1 MADIQKWLEE
11 LTHEDPAIRIT
22 AITQL
27 TEAQHQPAVV
37 EIGLIL
43 RDDIDV
49 GVRYQAAKSLAEFAT
64 QDALPYLIHALRG
77 NDLWIRVAAT
87 QGLIR
92 IGTEATEGLVDVLT
106 NSHKAARRAAAKA
119 LGKIND
125 GAATDALRRALLDS
139 DIDVRR
145 FSVQALGRI
154 GDVSTLDAISDALR
168 DDAVEVRRAAA
179 HALINLGDASLPILH
194 EALQDSQPEV
204 NILAIMALRELGHEP
219 PPVD

>member
-1 MADIQKWLEE
+1 MTDIQKWLEE
-11 LTHEDPAIRIT
+11 LGHEDPAIRIT

-27 TEAQHQPAVV
+27 TEAQHHPAVV

-49 GVRYQAAKSLAEFAT
+49 GVRYQAAQSLAEFASEH
-64 QDALPYLIHALRG
+64 AMPYLLHALRG

-92 IGTEATEGLVDVLT
+92 IGKDAVDGLTDVLA

-119 LGKIND
+119 LGKI
-125 GAATDALRRALLDS
+125 GAKSATSALRRGLLDS

-145 FSVQALGRI
+145 FSAQALGRI
-154 GDVSTLDAISDALR
+154 GDPNTLDALSDALR
-168 DDAVEVRRAAA
+168 DDAVVVRRAAT
-179 HALINLGDASLPILH
+179 HALISMGEISLPILH

-219 PPVD
+219 PPMD